1 MKILVFDL
9 PIEHG
14 AIGHDCAAGF
24 EEMGH
29 VCKTIT
35 FGGDSGADYPIG
47 DFDKLRLIKE
57 VMEFRPDFILSMN
70 QIGMGAKKGEDGILL
85 KVFGILKIPVFV
97 WYIDDPAG
105 TTGWRDYKAETSPYT
120 MILIFDAYLA
130 EMARGLYGDRVFHL
144 PLGTNPK
151 RFKKI
156 YLTPEE
162 LTIYNADVSFVG
174 RLDLENAL
182 KYKAALKETLQ
193 DAGFQSGLAEELL
206 GRMIAKRNQDLLKPL
221 EELMQEALIEMN
233 LNISAD
239 NFGNNLLRSLGSV
252 IDFVCGTYRRME
264 VINGL
269 SGFNIKV
276 CGDSDWLKMIAR
288 ANYLT
293 PVFYNTE
300 LAKIYN
306 ASDVNLNI
314 SRVQLK
320 TTVNQRVFDV
330 PACRAFLITDYREEL
345 EEYFEIEE
353 EIVCYRNINEL
364 KVLIDYYLHNP
375 GERGRIAE
383 AGYQRVIKGHTYV
396 HRMKGLI
403 DIYDKR
409 FRLGEPAAGD
419 INPTVHDEKYA
430 EAINLLRELHF

>member
-14 AIGHDCAAGF
+14 AIGHDCAAAF

-47 DFDKLRLIKE
+47 DFDKRRLIKE
-57 VMEFRPDFILSMN
+57 VVEFRPDFILSMN

-105 TTGWRDYKAETSPYT
+105 TTGWRDYKAEISPYT
-120 MILIFDAYLA
+120 LILILDAYLA

-144 PLGTNPK
+144 PLGTNPE

-239 NFGNNLLRSLGSV
+239 NFGNNLLCSLESV

-345 EEYFEIEE
+345 AEYFEIEE

-375 GERGRIAE
+375 GEREGL
-383 AGYQRVIKGHTYV
+383 QKQVIKG
-396 HRMKGLI
+396 L
-403 DIYDKR
+403 
-409 FRLGEPAAGD
+409 
-419 INPTVHDEKYA
+419 
-430 EAINLLRELHF
+430 